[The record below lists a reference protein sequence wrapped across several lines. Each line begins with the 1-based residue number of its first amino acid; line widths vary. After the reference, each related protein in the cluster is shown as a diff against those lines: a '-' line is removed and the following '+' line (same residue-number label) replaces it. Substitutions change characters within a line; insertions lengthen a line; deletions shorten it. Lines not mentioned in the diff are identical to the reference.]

1 MPILTDES
9 LRQAVERKALLRTR
23 NVSARLTESETK
35 QLDSLAQLRGLQ
47 RGDCIR
53 DIISAELAR
62 AGRGATATAELTEI
76 VGLRLLLAT
85 VLKPLAIGQRMTEE
99 TFDAIVAEVRR
110 AKVAIATELVSQQG
124 GRK

>member
-9 LRQAVERKALLRTR
+9 LREAVERRTLLRAR

-35 QLDSLAQLRGLQ
+35 QLDSLAHSRGLQ

-53 DIISAELAR
+53 EIISAELAR
-62 AGRGATATAELTEI
+62 AGRGAAATPELTEI

-110 AKVAIATELVSQQG
+110 AKVAVATELVSQQG
-124 GRK
+124 ARK